1 MGVPRSNRVRQTQHS
16 AGLIRTLA
24 WCLLP
29 VLPVLMGG
37 CGKKAVGEG
46 AGPQEVTV
54 ITVAPRNTP
63 FPYEFVGQTQSSRQ
77 VEIVARVNGFLER
90 KVYTEGSMVKAGQTM
105 FLQDRKPFQAQVDA
119 AQASLSAQQ
128 ARLQVARDNLGR
140 VKPLAALNALSQKDL
155 DDAIGQEKAASAAV
169 DGARANLTQA
179 QLDLGYTVIT
189 TPVAGA
195 SSFSRVQEGQYLDAS
210 NRQLTYVAQLDP
222 MWINFSI
229 SENDMLDLRTEAK
242 EGRLILPKTDNYE
255 VQVILADGSIFP
267 SPGRITFAN
276 ADFNPTTGTFLLRAT
291 LANPDG
297 TLRPGQFVRVRI
309 NGAVR
314 PNAILVPQ
322 KAVLEGAQGKFVVL
336 IDKDQKAQIRPV
348 KVGPWLGENWI
359 IVDGLAAGDVVVV
372 DGVARLGPGTPVK
385 IVNKKA

>member
-1 MGVPRSNRVRQTQHS
+1 MGVPRSIGGRRAARATRVVP
-16 AGLIRTLA
+16 ALA

-29 VLPVLMGG
+29 VLPALIAG

-54 ITVAPRNTP
+54 VTIAPRDTP
-63 FPYEFVGQTQSSRQ
+63 YPYEFVGQTQSSRQ
-77 VEIVARVNGFLER
+77 VDIVARVNGFLER
-90 KVYTEGSMVKAGQTM
+90 KMYTEGSMVKAGQTM
-105 FLQDRKPFQAQVDA
+105 FLQDQKPFQAQVDA
-119 AQASLSAQQ
+119 AKASLSAQQ

-155 DDAIGQEKAASAAV
+155 DDAVGQEQAASAAV
-169 DGARANLTQA
+169 DGAKANLTQA
-179 QLDLGYTVIT
+179 QLNLGYTVIT
-189 TPVAGA
+189 SPVAGA

-222 MWINFSI
+222 MWVNFSI
-229 SENDMLDLRTEAK
+229 SENDMLDLRTESK
-242 EGRLILPKTDNYE
+242 EGKLRLPSTDSYE

-267 SPGRITFAN
+267 ATGRITFAN

-291 LANPDG
+291 LPNPDG

-336 IDKDQKAQIRPV
+336 VDKDQKAQIRPV
-348 KVGPWLGENWI
+348 KVGPWLGAEWI
-359 IVDGLAAGDVVVV
+359 ITDGLAAGDVVVV

-385 IVNKKA
+385 IVDKPA

>member
-1 MGVPRSNRVRQTQHS
+1 MGVPLSNRRRQ
-16 AGLIRTLA
+16 ALRTTGIAAALA

-29 VLPVLMGG
+29 ALPALLGG

-54 ITVAPRNTP
+54 ITIAPRDTP

-77 VEIVARVNGFLER
+77 VEIVARVDGFLEK

-105 FLQDRKPFQAQVDA
+105 FLQDQKPFQAQVDGA
-119 AQASLSAQQ
+119 KASLSAQQ
-128 ARLQVARDNLGR
+128 ARLQVARDNLAR

-155 DDAIGQEKAASAAV
+155 DDAVGQEKAASAAV
-169 DGARANLTQA
+169 DGAKANLTQA
-179 QLDLGYTVIT
+179 QLNLGYTVIT

-195 SSFSRVQEGQYLDAS
+195 SSFSKVQEGQYLDAS
-210 NRQLTYVAQLDP
+210 NRQLTYVSQLDP

-229 SENDMLDLRTEAK
+229 SENDMLELRTEAK
-242 EGRLILPKTDNYE
+242 EGTLRLPSADNYE

-267 SPGRITFAN
+267 STGRITFAN

-291 LANPDG
+291 VTNPDG

-336 IDKDQKAQIRPV
+336 VDKDHKAQIRPV
-348 KVGPWLGENWI
+348 KVGPWLGEEWI
-359 IVDGLAAGDVVVV
+359 ITDGLAAGDVVVV
-372 DGVARLGPGTPVK
+372 DGMSRLGPGTAVK
-385 IVNKKA
+385 IIDKPA

>member
-1 MGVPRSNRVRQTQHS
+1 MGVPRSSRRRQSLRATGVVP
-16 AGLIRTLA
+16 ALA

-29 VLPVLMGG
+29 VLAVLVGG

-54 ITVAPRNTP
+54 VTVAPHDTP
-63 FPYEFVGQTQSSRQ
+63 YPYEFAAQTQSSRQ

-105 FLQDRKPFQAQVDA
+105 FLQDQRPFQAQVDA
-119 AQASLSAQQ
+119 ARASLSAQE

-179 QLDLGYTVIT
+179 QLNLSYTVIS

-195 SSFSRVQEGQYLDAS
+195 SSFSRVQEGQYLDGS

-229 SENDMLDLRTEAK
+229 SENDMLDLRTESK
-242 EGRLILPKTDNYE
+242 EGKLRLPSTDNYE

-267 SPGRITFAN
+267 ATGRITFAN

-314 PNAILVPQ
+314 PNAILIPQ

-336 IDKDQKAQIRPV
+336 VDKDQKAQIRPV

-359 IVDGLAAGDVVVV
+359 ITDGLAAGDVVVV

-385 IVNKKA
+385 IVDKPA